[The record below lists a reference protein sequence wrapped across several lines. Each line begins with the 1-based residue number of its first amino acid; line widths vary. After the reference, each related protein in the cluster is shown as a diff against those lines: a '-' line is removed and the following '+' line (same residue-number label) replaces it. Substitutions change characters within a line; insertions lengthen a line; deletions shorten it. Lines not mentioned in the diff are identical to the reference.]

1 MTEVTVVVVFFFN
14 NLISEVTSHCFCH
27 IQFIR
32 IELQSQAHAQAEG
45 TTQGVNAKR
54 QGSMGATSE
63 APTMDILLHE
73 ISNLNLICGQKIPG
87 NTVRS

>member
-1 MTEVTVVVVFFFN
+1 M
-14 NLISEVTSHCFCH
+14 TSHCFCH

-63 APTMDILLHE
+63 APTILLLDSLWAKDAFYIFKWLE
-73 ISNLNLICGQKIPG
+73 NNQKQD
-87 NTVRS
+87 TVS